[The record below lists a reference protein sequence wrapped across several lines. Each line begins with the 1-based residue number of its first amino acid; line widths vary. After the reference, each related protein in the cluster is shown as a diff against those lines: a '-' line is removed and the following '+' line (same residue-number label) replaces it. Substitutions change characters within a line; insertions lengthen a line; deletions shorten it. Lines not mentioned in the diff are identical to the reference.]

1 MNETVSVHCAVR
13 TEYLNVIWVS
23 SSSSVGPV
31 VNATDV
37 LQPEAY
43 CTHPIPTACLNVPT
57 FADRCPPTTREI
69 LVVKVGTMLARIN
82 RKLCLRLRLSRHF
95 RDLFYVPQI
104 CDMGP
109 TALLPFRR
117 NGLLRIFFFAL
128 KNPDGF
134 RRVSTGDRLSPLS
147 LVSICF

>member
-43 CTHPIPTACLNVPT
+43 CIHPIPTACLNVPT

-82 RKLCLRLRLSRHF
+82 RKLCLRLRLSRQF
-95 RDLFYVPQI
+95 RY
-104 CDMGP
+104 
-109 TALLPFRR
+109 LLHAASLRHGTRGFTSLPKEGVLR
-117 NGLLRIFFFAL
+117 NFFAL
-128 KNPDGF
+128 KNSDGF
-134 RRVSTGDRLSPLS
+134 GRV
-147 LVSICF
+147 